1 MKTSDFSYVL
11 PEELIAQYPNED
23 RDSSRLLCLESENRI
38 TDTTFIQIED
48 YLKPGDLIVLNDTR
62 VIPARLFAKKQTG
75 GKVEIMLE
83 RIRDEKTLLVQ
94 LRASK
99 SPKPGTQLLL
109 DENTSFEVVGR
120 KGDMFLLNYGGEEQL
135 ADIIDRFGHMPLPPY
150 IDRADEVTDKER
162 YQTVFSDKLG
172 AVAAPTAGLHFTTQ
186 LLDELKNKDI
196 DNTKLTLH
204 VGAGTFQPVRVDDVD
219 EHQMHSEYMR
229 VPLEV
234 VEKINETKRNGGR
247 VLAVGTTVVRSL
259 ETAARNG
266 EFSSFEGE
274 TDIFIYPGFKFK
286 VVDLLLTNFHLSEST
301 LLMLVCAFAGQENI
315 MNAYQ
320 HAIKEKYRFYSYGDA
335 MLINKN
341 ALAIAPA

>member
-1 MKTSDFSYVL
+1 MQTSDFSYDL
-11 PEELIAQYPNED
+11 PEELIAQYPTTD
-23 RDSSRLLCLESENRI
+23 RDSSWLLCLEPDSKI
-38 TDTTFIQIED
+38 TDTSFKQFAQ

-62 VIPARLFAKKQTG
+62 VIPARLFARKETG

-99 SPKPGTQLLL
+99 SPKPGTLLLL
-109 DENTSFEVVGR
+109 DEKASFEVMGR
-120 KGDMFLLNYGGEEQL
+120 KGDMFLLSYDGDEQL
-135 ADIIDRFGHMPLPPY
+135 TDVFNRLGHMPLPPY
-150 IDRADEVTDKER
+150 IDRADEGTDKER
-162 YQTVFSDKLG
+162 YQTVFSNNPG
-172 AVAAPTAGLHFTTQ
+172 AVAAPTAGLHFTEQ
-186 LLDELKNKDI
+186 LLDGLKKNGI

-204 VGAGTFQPVRVDDVD
+204 VGAGTFQPVRVDDVAK
-219 EHQMHSEYMR
+219 HQMHSEYMR

-266 EFSSFEGE
+266 ELSSFEGD

-286 VVDLLLTNFHLSEST
+286 VVDMLLTNFHLSEST

-335 MLINKN
+335 MLITGKV
-341 ALAIAPA
+341 